1 MIDGAGLEGPRRLS
15 PPAIDPSR
23 EELLSVEQISRWSG
37 PRLFRR
43 RPAEAGPGDRQ
54 CNVGFFIV
62 DCHSVSDRGR
72 HLVRFRPSM
81 ARGCLWNGS
90 PVPHSAP

>member
-1 MIDGAGLEGPRRLS
+1 MMDGAGLEGPRRLS
-15 PPAIDPSR
+15 PPAMDPSR
-23 EELLSVEQISRWSG
+23 EESLSVEQVVWPSI
-37 PRLFRR
+37 LFRR

-62 DCHSVSDRGR
+62 DCHGVSDRGR
-72 HLVRFRPSM
+72 HLVVFAQAWRE
-81 ARGCLWNGS
+81 GCLWNGS